1 MKIISQIITAIRKI
15 DLPLTQIVLGVVF
28 IFSGFSK
35 IIDPYG
41 SFYKMVDYFRASGLS
56 DLSPILP
63 LFSVF
68 LPAVELT
75 LGLNALLGINRKS
88 TSRLL
93 FVFMMGMTPL
103 TLYILIFNPV
113 SDCGC
118 FGDLIRISNLST
130 FIKNVILL
138 VLSFHFLRH
147 RKRAY
152 TVYSYGLQWFVES
165 YVFLFGMVVG
175 WFAWHYLP
183 IIETMPFK
191 IGTDIVKAMEIPEG
205 AKQDVYQTTL
215 IYSKNNVEKEFSLD
229 NYPAN
234 DTTWVFVD
242 SKSKLVEKGFRPQ
255 IAPFSIYDKNR
266 TELTDSI
273 LHSTRYTFLL
283 TVPRFSWANEKYI
296 YRVNDLYDFCL
307 ANNYGFF
314 CITSS
319 SQEEIE
325 EWKDG
330 TGADYP
336 ILLADESTIKSMVRS
351 VPGLLLLKEGVVIN
365 KWSSVTIPDET
376 SLESDLGLL
385 PAIVNPPDRT
395 TRRMMAFILL
405 LTVPLLVMFLAEKTV
420 LLILQRIRLFN
431 QLETREENL
440 NGIDIESPE
449 SQKLN

>member
-1 MKIISQIITAIRKI
+1 MKFIAQITNTIRKI
-15 DLPLTQIVLGVVF
+15 DLPLTQIILGVVF

-41 SFYKMVDYFRASGLS
+41 SFYKMVDYFREFGLS
-56 DLSPILP
+56 DLNQILP
-63 LFSVF
+63 IFSVF
-68 LPAVELT
+68 LPAIELT

-93 FVFMMGMTPL
+93 FIFMLGMTPF
-103 TLYILIFNPV
+103 TLYILIYNPV

-118 FGDLIRISNLST
+118 FGDLIKISNLST
-130 FIKNVILL
+130 FVKNVILL

-165 YVFLFGMVVG
+165 YVFLFSMIIG
-175 WFAWHYLP
+175 WFAWNYLP
-183 IIETMPFK
+183 IIETLPFK
-191 IGTDIVKAMEIPEG
+191 VGTDIVKAMEIPEG
-205 AKQDVYQTTL
+205 AKQDVYETTL
-215 IYSKNNVEKEFSLD
+215 IYKKDDIEKEFTLD

-242 SKSKLVEKGFRPQ
+242 SKSKLVEKGFQPQ
-255 IAPFSIYDKNR
+255 IAPFSIYDNDG

-273 LHSTRYTFLL
+273 LHSSQYTFLL

-307 ANNYGFF
+307 ANKYGFF

-319 SQEEIE
+319 SQEEID
-325 EWKDG
+325 EWKEG

-336 ILLADESTIKSMVRS
+336 ILTADETTIKSMVRS
-351 VPGLLLLKEGVVIN
+351 VPGLLLLKEGVIIN

-376 SLESDLGLL
+376 TLESDLASL

-405 LTVPLLVMFLAEKTV
+405 LTVPLLIMLLAEKTV
-420 LLILQRIRLFN
+420 LLILRRIRLFK
-431 QLETREENL
+431 QLETREEDL
-440 NGIDIESPE
+440 NGIDTESPE
-449 SQKLN
+449 SPIG